1 MPDYPLIS
9 KGLGVLTPDLWRRL
23 MVNLRDGEVG
33 WHDLAGKVRDR
44 GRGLQPIGT
53 STPSN
58 LIRIHNGGTQTINRF
73 EACYVDD
80 KGKNTFGESIS
91 GLSAQNYGTIYEAAF
106 GTPAIFHVKGFA
118 DAAKYPTYGE
128 MRDWFVAAQSI
139 AAGESG
145 WAYMSGVHFA
155 LVWDYYGLS
164 KVNAVGTNFRSKS
177 WLYADLPEKNAW
189 TAGSGYSTEPI
200 TGNGSIH
207 WCIDETGAGD
217 GETTQEGTYDIYTPL
232 MLRPNGRARVLWV
245 DMTTSFSAGDCQQTG
260 DWNVDNATDS
270 GMARVRLALIER
282 CGWSEATLPC
292 NIPSGT
298 KTSGKE
304 FQYDYEWTGLNG
316 SGLSSTVLSYH
327 ETNTTATNLAEL
339 DNCGDTS
346 SLDDCTGCYVSTDL
360 CDRVAGHPI
369 PKLNQCLG
377 ACNWEMSPIGGWYY
391 RDNEGNKISCGSSP
405 TGQSVNVTVGL
416 DANGGL
422 YPHFHM
428 QNAIVTKC

>member
-1 MPDYPLIS
+1 MPEYPLIS
-9 KGLGVLTPDLWRRL
+9 QGLGVLTPDMWKRL
-23 MVNLRDGEVG
+23 MVNLRNGEEG

-58 LIRIHNGGTQTINRF
+58 LIRVKNDGSEAINRY
-73 EACYVDD
+73 EACYVDAA
-80 KGKNTFGESIS
+80 GKNVFGESIS

-106 GTPAIFHVKGFA
+106 GTPAVFHVKGFA
-118 DAAKYPTYGE
+118 DAAKYPKYGD
-128 MRDWFVAAQSI
+128 MRDWFVAAESI

-155 LVWDYYGLS
+155 LVWDFYDLS
-164 KVNAVGTNFRSKS
+164 TLGSGTFASKS

-189 TAGSGYSTEPI
+189 TSGGGYSPTTNGHIQGCTLDSDGNVEQSWEYPI
-200 TGNGSIH
+200 N
-207 WCIDETGAGD
+207 
-217 GETTQEGTYDIYTPL
+217 TPL

-245 DMTTSFSAGDCQQTG
+245 DTTQTFSAGDCQWSATWNIG
-260 DWNVDNATDS
+260 DTSPVNDA

-282 CGWSEATLPC
+282 CGWSEAVLPC

-298 KTSGKE
+298 LASGKE
-304 FQYDYEWTGLNG
+304 FQYDYDWTGLNG
-316 SGLSSTVLSYH
+316 SGLSSSVFNYNDSG
-327 ETNTTATNLAEL
+327 ETTYVTATNLAEL
-339 DNCGDTS
+339 DNCGDSS
-346 SLDDCTGCYVSTDL
+346 SLENCTGCYETPDQ
-360 CDRVAGHPI
+360 CDRVAGYPI

-377 ACNWEMSPIGGWYY
+377 TCNWTMQPIGGWYY
-391 RDNEGNKISCGSSP
+391 YENEQKQLCTSDP
-405 TGQSVNVTVGL
+405 TGQSVSMTFGL